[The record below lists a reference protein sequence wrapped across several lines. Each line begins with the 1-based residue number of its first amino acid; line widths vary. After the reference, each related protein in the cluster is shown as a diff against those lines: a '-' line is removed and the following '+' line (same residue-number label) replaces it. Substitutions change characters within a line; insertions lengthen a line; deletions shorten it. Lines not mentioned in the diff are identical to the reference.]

1 MGMSEV
7 VVVVLSRAVAGRGDE
22 AAAAFQEV
30 AVPTHAEE
38 GCITYAVHRV
48 AGDPDRIVLVER
60 WASREDLD
68 QHLQTPHLL
77 AFRESSHDLWAE
89 PMEILIVEP
98 VEAADAAK
106 GYLGGAA

>member
-1 MGMSEV
+1 MSEV
-7 VVVVLSRAVAGRGDE
+7 VVVVLGRAKPGRGDE
-22 AAAAFQEV
+22 AAAAFQGV

-48 AGDPDRIVLVER
+48 AGDTDRVVLIER

-77 AFRESSHDLWAE
+77 AFREGSHDLWAE
-89 PMEILIVEP
+89 PMEILIVDP
-98 VEAADAAK
+98 IEAANVSK
-106 GYLGGAA
+106 GYLGGVA